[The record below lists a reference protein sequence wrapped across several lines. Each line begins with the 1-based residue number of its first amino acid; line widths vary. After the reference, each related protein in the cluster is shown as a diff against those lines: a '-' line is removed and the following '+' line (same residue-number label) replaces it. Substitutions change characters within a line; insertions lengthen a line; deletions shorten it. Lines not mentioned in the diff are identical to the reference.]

1 MHQYMAHVNIY
12 LHSWHNIF
20 FTLYTISILQHVRVV
35 LKVINIMKFKMKG
48 LFWVILSSLVFS
60 GCVYDSKLQRPVLS
74 ERESEIPL
82 LFNQAQTQAVFVT
95 YDGIHLKSYG
105 NDLNRAKT
113 EYIPASTF
121 KMLNALIGLQNA
133 KATNT
138 EVFPWNGEKRA
149 FSAWEKDMTLAEAMQ
164 ASAVP
169 VYQELA
175 RRIGLDLMRK
185 EVKRVGF
192 GNMNIGQ
199 QVDNFWL
206 VGPLKIS
213 PEQEAKFAYQLAQQQ
228 LAFDQTVQQQVKDML
243 YIERRGDTKLYAKS
257 GWGMDVEPQVGW
269 YTGWVEQPD
278 GKVTAFALNMNMQ
291 TGDDP
296 NERKQLTL
304 SVLDKLGL
312 FFYLR

>member
-1 MHQYMAHVNIY
+1 MKSFLLLLFSAA
-12 LHSWHNIF
+12 
-20 FTLYTISILQHVRVV
+20 V
-35 LKVINIMKFKMKG
+35 L
-48 LFWVILSSLVFS
+48 S
-60 GCVYDSKLQRPVLS
+60 GCAYDAKLQDSGTSARTQ
-74 ERESEIPL
+74 EIPL
-82 LFNQAQTQAVFVT
+82 LFDQAQTQAVFVT
-95 YDGIHLKSYG
+95 FDGTQLKSYG
-105 NDLNRAKT
+105 NDLSHAKT
-113 EYIPASTF
+113 QYIPASTF

-138 EVFPWNGEKRA
+138 EVFKWNGEKRT
-149 FSAWEKDMTLAEAMQ
+149 FPAWEKDMTLAEAMQ

-175 RRIGLDLMRK
+175 RRIGLELMRK

-192 GNMNIGQ
+192 GNAQIGQ

-213 PEQEAKFAYQLAQQQ
+213 PEQEAQFAYQLATKQ
-228 LAFDQTVQQQVKDML
+228 LPFDRNVQQQVKDML
-243 YIERRGDTKLYAKS
+243 YIESRGDSKLYAKS

-278 GKVTAFALNMNMQ
+278 GKVTAFALNMNMHAS
-291 TGDDP
+291 DDP
-296 NERKQLTL
+296 TERKQLTL

>member
-138 EVFPWNGEKRA
+138 EVFQWNGEKRT